1 MDCCFSFLNEADF
14 IFKSLLRKLRIHLIK
29 ETFSMF
35 LGHYSFKTGKV
46 TTSFLGIKNW
56 KDKAVGEI
64 VEIVIHKCFQAKKT
78 KLDKIFF
85 KFL

>member
-1 MDCCFSFLNEADF
+1 M
-14 IFKSLLRKLRIHLIK
+14 LRKLRIHLIK
-29 ETFSMF
+29 ETVSMF

-64 VEIVIHKCFQAKKT
+64 VEIVIHKCFQAKK
-78 KLDKIFF
+78 LEARQNIFYVF
-85 KFL
+85 IIL